1 MVQENAS
8 LQLTMVSIP
17 VQPVWTNPPTPPEQ
31 KPPGQMLKLARQVG
45 LLVLIGLMSVG
56 CYFGIS
62 RFFLQSVEVVG
73 VSMVPTLRDSNF
85 YLLNRWAFQH
95 SEPQRGDVVVIRDPG
110 DHGFSVKRVIALAGE
125 SVYFKNGRVY
135 INGAELGEPY
145 LSPST
150 HTFMESVAHEQFIT
164 CGKDQYFVMG
174 DNRSVS
180 IDSRIY
186 GPVQRPDILGPLV
199 LPGGPAQTASTLA
212 SAKR

>member
-1 MVQENAS
+1 MAQENES
-8 LQLTMVSIP
+8 ENLTMVSVP
-17 VQPVWTNPPTPPEQ
+17 QQPVWTNPPTTPDQ
-31 KPPGQMLKLARQVG
+31 KPPGQMLRLARQVG

-73 VSMVPTLRDSNF
+73 VSMVPTLKDSNF

-145 LSPST
+145 LLPST
-150 HTFMESVAHEQFIT
+150 CTFTASAVQEQFIT
-164 CGKDQYFVMG
+164 CGRDQYFVMG

-180 IDSRIY
+180 IDSRAY
-186 GPVQRPDILGPLV
+186 GPVPRPDILGLVV
-199 LPGGPAQTASTLA
+199 LPGGPARTASTLA

>member
-1 MVQENAS
+1 MAQENTS
-8 LQLTMVSIP
+8 PHLSMISIP
-17 VQPVWTNPPTPPEQ
+17 EQPVWTNPPTPPEQ
-31 KPPGQMLKLARQVG
+31 KPPGKMIKLARQMG
-45 LLVLIGLMSVG
+45 LLVLIGLMSMG

-73 VSMVPTLRDSNF
+73 VSMLPTLKDANH

-95 SEPQRGDVVVIRDPG
+95 HEPQRGDVVVIRDPG
-110 DHGFSVKRVIALAGE
+110 DHGFSVKRVIAVAGE
-125 SVYFKNGRVY
+125 SVYFRRGRVY
-135 INGAELGEPY
+135 INGAELDEPY

-150 HTFMESVAHEQFIT
+150 RTFTDSAIHEQFIM

-174 DNRSVS
+174 DNRPVS

-186 GPVQRPDILGPLV
+186 GPVSRPDVLGLLV
-199 LPGGPAQTASTLA
+199 LPGESVQRASTLA

>member
-31 KPPGQMLKLARQVG
+31 KPPGQILKLARQVG
-45 LLVLIGLMSVG
+45 LLGLIGLMSVG

-73 VSMVPTLRDSNF
+73 VSMMPTLKDTNH

-95 SEPQRGDVVVIRDPG
+95 SEPQHGDVVVIRDPG
-110 DHGFSVKRVIALAGE
+110 DHGFSVKRVIAVAGE
-125 SVYFKNGRVY
+125 SVFFKRGRVY
-135 INGAELGEPY
+135 INGAELDEPY

-150 HTFMESVAHEQFIT
+150 RTFTDSVIHEQFIM

-186 GPVQRPDILGPLV
+186 GPVSRPDVLGLLV
-199 LPGGPAQTASTLA
+199 LPAESVQKASTLA

>member
-1 MVQENAS
+1 MRIETVHNCQKTGHDMVQENAS

-110 DHGFSVKRVIALAGE
+110 DHGFSVK
-125 SVYFKNGRVY
+125 
-135 INGAELGEPY
+135 
-145 LSPST
+145 
-150 HTFMESVAHEQFIT
+150 
-164 CGKDQYFVMG
+164 G

-180 IDSRIY
+180 IDSRAY
-186 GPVQRPDILGPLV
+186 GPVPRPDILGLVV
-199 LPGGPAQTASTLA
+199 LPGGPARTASTLA